1 MPGPPPKR
9 SSQRRRRNAVD
20 IDHVELAGTVDAP
33 DLDVEDA
40 HPLAVNLYE
49 SLKAS
54 GQARWYE
61 PSDWA
66 RAQLLV
72 WSLSKMLN
80 TGRPSA
86 MLLAALQKDMDALLV
101 SEAERRRV
109 RMEIERGAPDD
120 SAERAKVAQMEKYRR
135 AAGGTQ

>member
-1 MPGPPPKR
+1 V
-9 SSQRRRRNAVD
+9 RRRRNKVD
-20 IDHVELAGTVDAP
+20 IDRVQVAAPVEAP
-33 DLDVEDA
+33 DLDIDGA
-40 HPLAVNLYE
+40 HPLAVDLYE
-49 SLKAS
+49 ALKES

-66 RAQLLV
+66 RARLLV
-72 WSLSKMLN
+72 WSLSKMLDS
-80 TGRPSA
+80 GRPSA

-109 RMEIERGAPDD
+109 RMEIERGSVDD

-135 AAGGTQ
+135 AATSD

>member
-1 MPGPPPKR
+1 MPGPAPKR
-9 SSQRRRRNAVD
+9 SSQRRRRNVVD
-20 IDHVELAGTVDAP
+20 IDRVELAGTVEAP
-33 DLDVEDA
+33 PLAVEDV
-40 HPLAVNLYE
+40 HPLAADLYE

-80 TGRPSA
+80 SGRPSA

-109 RMEIERGAPDD
+109 RMEIERGPADD
-120 SAERAKVAQMEKYRR
+120 SAERAKVAQMEAYRR
-135 AAGGTQ
+135 AAGGS

>member
-1 MPGPPPKR
+1 VPGPPPKR
-9 SSQRRRRNAVD
+9 SSQRRRMNKVD
-20 IDHVELAGTVDAP
+20 IDQVEMAGTVEAP
-33 DLDVEDA
+33 DLLDLEDA

-120 SAERAKVAQMEKYRR
+120 SAERAKVAQMEAYRR
-135 AAGGTQ
+135 AAGGS

>member
-1 MPGPPPKR
+1 MPGPAPKR
-9 SSQRRRRNAVD
+9 SSQRRRRNVVD
-20 IDHVELAGTVDAP
+20 IDRVELAGTVEAP
-33 DLDVEDA
+33 PLAVEDV
-40 HPLAVNLYE
+40 HPLAADLYE

-120 SAERAKVAQMEKYRR
+120 SAERAKVAQMEAYRR
-135 AAGGTQ
+135 AAGGS